1 MHRAIRRFVK
11 NRFSQRSFAKKEKKG
26 PKISEISLSPK
37 VKHIK
42 KFPLKK
48 FSMEK
53 FPGKEKL
60 PFFQSSDIGLKVYL
74 GNLKLFVISA
84 NSEGKLIPEPAR

>member
-1 MHRAIRRFVK
+1 
-11 NRFSQRSFAKKEKKG
+11 
-26 PKISEISLSPK
+26 
-37 VKHIK
+37 
-42 KFPLKK
+42 
-48 FSMEK
+48 MEK